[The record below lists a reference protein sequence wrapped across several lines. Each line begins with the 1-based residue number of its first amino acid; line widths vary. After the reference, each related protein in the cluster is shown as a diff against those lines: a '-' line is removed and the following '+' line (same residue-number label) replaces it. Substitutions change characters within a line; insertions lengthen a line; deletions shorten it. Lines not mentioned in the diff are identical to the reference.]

1 VVVRRTKGQRDIVPA
16 QGPLRDYRVIR
27 DRRSQGLEGS
37 RLGRAVLSSSA
48 EGVSVMNRGTQADV
62 REANGHEQIVRIF
75 DGHPARD
82 PRMRTGCPIF
92 GTMPD
97 EEIQERGREGVG
109 MVKAWLEATT
119 WMDFP
124 ANSYE
129 DGLRC
134 TVPLLGGGTK
144 KFDLRGDHLGDKNQ
158 RRGLWVECKRYS
170 SKGGQLKEYRRFLA
184 IAYSYHA
191 KQIDLLGGSVTDE
204 FLWVTSNPFDNTKY
218 PWAHLRTE
226 EHMIEALADE
236 ANADVLGDGHEVDEK
251 LARKVAAGIWLLV
264 FDEKQMDVTLS
275 AGELKQ
281 VMTVLEREGPG
292 LWQH

>member
-1 VVVRRTKGQRDIVPA
+1 
-16 QGPLRDYRVIR
+16 
-27 DRRSQGLEGS
+27 
-37 RLGRAVLSSSA
+37 
-48 EGVSVMNRGTQADV
+48 
-62 REANGHEQIVRIF
+62 
-75 DGHPARD
+75 
-82 PRMRTGCPIF
+82 
-92 GTMPD
+92 MPD

-109 MVKAWLEATT
+109 MIKAWLEATT

-124 ANSYE
+124 ANSYQ

-144 KFDLRGDHLGDKNQ
+144 KFDLRGHHLGDKHQ
-158 RRGLWVECKRYS
+158 RRELRVECKRYS
-170 SKGGQLKEYRRFLA
+170 TKGGQLGEYRRFLA

-191 KQIDLLGGSVTDE
+191 KQIELLGGPVDDE
-204 FLWVTSNPFDNTKY
+204 FLWVTSNPFDNTNH
-218 PWAHLRTE
+218 PWSHLRTE
-226 EHMIEALADE
+226 EHMIDALTDA
-236 ANADVLGDGHEVDEK
+236 ANADVLGDSHQVDEK

-264 FDEKQMDVTLS
+264 FDERQMDVTLT